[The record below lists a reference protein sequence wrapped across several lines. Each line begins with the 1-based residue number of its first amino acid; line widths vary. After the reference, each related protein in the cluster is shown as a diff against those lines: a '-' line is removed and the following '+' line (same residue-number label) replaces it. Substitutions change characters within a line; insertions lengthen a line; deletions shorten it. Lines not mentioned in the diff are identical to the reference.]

1 MECVIFT
8 PTRCV
13 CVFRHG
19 SSDFSK
25 RPLPYTIWDNYR
37 GANSFKLTS
46 AANWTQDCSST
57 SSLTDWA
64 IITLATQAYG
74 SFFDRDRWSRLH
86 TYVHTWET
94 KATPSIQGVRY
105 WCCPW
110 KCMLVDMLVSIFFT
124 WTMTVCPSYTCPGW
138 VQESALHTH
147 THDCIND

>member
-1 MECVIFT
+1 MRYIYTNTVRLCLS
-8 PTRCV
+8 TRLI
-13 CVFRHG
+13 RLQQATAAIHYLG
-19 SSDFSK
+19 Q
-25 RPLPYTIWDNYR
+25 LP
-37 GANSFKLTS
+37 GANSFKLNS

-64 IITLATQAYG
+64 IITLATQAHG